1 MRTLSIL
8 LCAAGLIMLAACG
21 GESLSDTTEEAANPD
36 TATAGLELPEG
47 FTAELIA
54 QDLGEARHLTVRE
67 NGDVYVRLRDMEDG
81 PGIVALRDTDGD
93 GEMDVT
99 EYFGDEE
106 GGTGIDIRDDY
117 LYVSTDQAV
126 YRYELS
132 DEELVPEGEPETV
145 IEDFPDQQSHAA
157 KSFAFDGEGGLYVNV
172 GGPSNACQEE
182 SRTEGSAG
190 QDPCP
195 QLERQGGVWRFDADQ
210 TGQTQTA
217 DGERYATG
225 IRNSVALDW
234 NDAVGN
240 LYVVQHGR
248 DQLHEFWPDLF
259 TQEESAE
266 LPAEEFLMVEE
277 AGANFGWPYCYYD
290 QEQEEK
296 VLAPEYGGDG
306 EEIGRCEEFEDPI
319 LAFPGHWG
327 PNDLLFYTGEQF
339 PERYRNGAFIAFH
352 GSWNRAP
359 SPQEGYRVVFVPFDG
374 DQPTGDDWEDFA
386 LGFAGVETIKSPGDA
401 EHRPMGLAQGPDGSL
416 YISDSVEGYI
426 WRVAASEGAEASTD

>member
-106 GGTGIDIRDDY
+106 GGTGIDIRDNY